1 MPLVLHLNSKVN
13 RERARQWLLKAPDDV
28 VVTFKKQTRS
38 VDQNSKFWATLT
50 EVALH
55 AQLNGKKYKPE
66 QWKVIFMNAMGYEQD
81 VIQGIRGDW
90 VPTGFKT
97 SKLNK
102 EQMSDL
108 ITYIEAYC
116 AEKKISLKK

>member
-1 MPLVLHLNSKVN
+1 MALVLFLNSKIN
-13 RERARQWLLKAPDDV
+13 RERARIWCVKAPDDV

-38 VDQNSKFWATLT
+38 VDQNSKLWATLT
-50 EVALH
+50 DVALH
-55 AQLNGKKYKPE
+55 AELNGKKYKPE

-81 VIQGIRGDW
+81 VIQGIKGDW

>member
-1 MPLVLHLNSKVN
+1 MALVLFLNSKIN
-13 RERARQWLLKAPDDV
+13 RERARIWCVKAPDDV

-38 VDQNSKFWATLT
+38 VDQNSKLWATLT
-50 EVALH
+50 DVALH
-55 AQLNGKKYKPE
+55 AELNGKKYKPE